1 MTSKEEGDLS
11 SFLKQCATVGYGK
24 TRRDVLN
31 IAQNVAEEKGVLR
44 GSRISQGWWHRFRLR
59 QNDLTLRRGDN
70 TAYVRMDA
78 VNAQT
83 MKQYFGL
90 LGDTLKEHGLLNCPS
105 QIYNV
110 DESGMPLDPKAPN
123 VVAVKG
129 AKKVRY
135 RSPGRKGQVTVVGC
149 GNASGQVIPPMIIF
163 DAKKLNHAWT
173 QKEVPGTKYGL
184 SDKGWITTDLFEAW
198 LMEHFLQYAVSLR
211 PLLLLLDG
219 HSTHYQPDVVRYA
232 KENNVIMLCLPPHTT
247 HETQPL
253 DCGAFAPLKS
263 HWSTVCH
270 DFIQKNPGKVIT
282 KFNFNQWFSEA
293 WLHAIVPSNIISGF
307 RTCGV
312 YPFNPGAVRVTDDD
326 YMPEQGSSSAWLEE
340 EEPPSVCYHVSD
352 SNVSDSHFTSEQE
365 ELFRRRFDEGYD
377 IEDAEYTRWLRIAH
391 PELQSNLS
399 NSSLTQTPSLT
410 DFFPGVEPQ
419 SAQEV
424 ENETVLTLTKNSSPL
439 SSSSTPHLDASLS
452 KYLTSP
458 HLSSPDTPAVLKNH
472 FRALVC
478 LLVLT
483 LWQILRKRKE
493 RSGRS

>member
-1 MTSKEEGDLS
+1 MTPDPCAGARSRVWLRQTTLDHGVPPSTLKDRLSGRVVHSIKPGPQPYLTSKEEGELS
-11 SFLKQCATVGYGK
+11 SFLKQCAAVGYGK
-24 TRRDVLN
+24 TRRDILN
-31 IAQNVAEEKGVLR
+31 IAQNVAEEKGMLR
-44 GSRISQGWWHRFRLR
+44 NIRISQGWWHCFRLR
-59 QNDLTLRRGDN
+59 QKDLTLRRGDN

-110 DESGMPLDPKAPN
+110 DESGMLLDPKAPN

-135 RSPGRKGQVTVVGC
+135 RSSGRKGQVTFVGC

-253 DCGAFAPLKS
+253 DCGVFAPLKS
-263 HWSTVCH
+263 HWSAVCH
-270 DFIQKNPGKVIT
+270 DFTQKNPGKVIT
-282 KFNFNQWFSEA
+282 KFNFNQLFSEA
-293 WLHAIVPSNIISGF
+293 WLHAIVPSNIIPGF

-312 YPFNPGAVRVTDDD
+312 YPFNPGAVSVTDDE
-326 YMPEQGSSSAWLEE
+326 YMPAQGSSSAWLEE
-340 EEPPSVCYHVSD
+340 EEPPSVSHHVSD
-352 SNVSDSHFTSEQE
+352 SRVSDSHFTSEQE

-377 IEDAEYTRWLRIAH
+377 IEDAEYSRWLRIAH
-391 PELQSNLS
+391 PELQSN
-399 NSSLTQTPSLT
+399 SSLTQNPSLAA
-410 DFFPGVEPQ
+410 FFPGVELQ
-419 SAQEV
+419 SALEV
-424 ENETVLTLTKNSSPL
+424 ENGL
-439 SSSSTPHLDASLS
+439 SLP
-452 KYLTSP
+452 
-458 HLSSPDTPAVLKNH
+458 
-472 FRALVC
+472 
-478 LLVLT
+478 
-483 LWQILRKRKE
+483 
-493 RSGRS
+493 